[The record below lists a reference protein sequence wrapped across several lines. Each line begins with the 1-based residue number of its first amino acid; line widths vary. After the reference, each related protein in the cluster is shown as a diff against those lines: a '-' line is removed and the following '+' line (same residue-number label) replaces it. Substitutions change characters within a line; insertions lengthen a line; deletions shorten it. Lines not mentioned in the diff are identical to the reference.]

1 MGAPEPATAGEGMKP
16 DEENARGGQVVRS
29 GVKRITTQ
37 REMEEVRPGTSVVVP
52 TMGAL
57 HEGHASLIRAG
68 AALARERGLSGG
80 CVVTVF
86 VNPTQF
92 NEPSDFARYPRTLE
106 ADAAMCAAAGA
117 SVVFA
122 PEVEEVYPKGAEVEV
137 PPLPSQATRP
147 GLEDRLRPGHFAG
160 VCQVVL
166 RLFRMVRPAAA
177 MFGEKDW
184 QQLQVVRAMT
194 REQGLSIE
202 IIGRETIR
210 EADGL
215 AMSSRNR
222 FLSLEDRARGLS
234 LSRALRAASA
244 ERGVEAAEACM
255 RAELAKERVEA
266 DYAVVRDAETL
277 EAWQPGRAGRALI
290 AARVGTVRL
299 IDNATWG

>member
-1 MGAPEPATAGEGMKP
+1 MPT
-16 DEENARGGQVVRS
+16 S
-29 GVKRITTQ
+29 GY
-37 REMEEVRPGTSVVVP
+37 VVVP

-68 AALARERGLSGG
+68 VTLARERRLSGG
-80 CVVTVF
+80 CLVTIF

-92 NEPSDFARYPRTLE
+92 NERADFARYPRTLE
-106 ADAAMCAAAGA
+106 ADAAMCKAAGA
-117 SVVFA
+117 SIIFA
-122 PEVEEVYPKGAEVEV
+122 PEVGEVYPKGAEVVV

-166 RLFRMVRPAAA
+166 RLFQMVRPAAA

-184 QQLQVVRAMT
+184 QQLQVVKAMT
-194 REQGLSIE
+194 REQGLAID

-210 EADGL
+210 EEGGF

-222 FLSLEDRARGLS
+222 FLSPEDRTRGLAI
-234 LSRALRAASA
+234 SRALRAANA
-244 ERGVEAAEACM
+244 ERDPHAAEARM
-255 RAELAKERVEA
+255 RAELAKERIEP

-277 EAWQPGRAGRALI
+277 EAYRPGWAGRTLI

-299 IDNATWG
+299 IDNAEWGI